1 MYTLPHPTPPG
12 SRALVPACSW
22 RRTCV
27 RTASYFVGPV
37 LAVDLAVA
45 LVAGRDALV
54 PGEALVLIRLARRV
68 RVRRR
73 CKYTKIGPT
82 YKYASTIGLL

>member
-1 MYTLPHPTPPG
+1 METKTL
-12 SRALVPACSW
+12 
-22 RRTCV
+22 
-27 RTASYFVGPV
+27 RTAAYFVGPV
-37 LAVDLAVA
+37 LAIYLAVT

-54 PGEALVLIRLARRV
+54 PGETLVLIRLARRV

-82 YKYASTIGLL
+82 YK